1 MINLLEIS
9 PTSKAL
15 IDFLSFKIRGM
26 NPEGIFGMTSS
37 FKFWNPLAN
46 VSHVLVLILVSKSKE
61 SVSKLDLQACK
72 FIAVQSHLKEM
83 FKNGLNDDRD
93 SYNRLL

>member
-1 MINLLEIS
+1 MLEIS
-9 PTSKAL
+9 PTSKAS

-46 VSHVLVLILVSKSKE
+46 VSHVFVLILVSKSYE
-61 SVSKLDLQACK
+61 SVSKLDLQSCK
-72 FIAVQSHLKEM
+72 LTLEQSHLKEM
-83 FKNGLNDDRD
+83 CSYYLSHKNDRVYFD
-93 SYNRLL
+93 C